1 MKVTAAEWM
10 PVGHKGRMPSLLLT
24 TLRAMEVGQVVRIEH
39 HENQCYNARGG
50 CPVTNTISR
59 LNQRGPGHYQSYHE
73 KPHVAVV
80 RRVS

>member
-10 PVGHKGRMPSLLLT
+10 PIHKGRMPSLLVS

-39 HENQCYNARGG
+39 HEK
-50 CPVTNTISR
+50 T
-59 LNQRGPGHYQSYHE
+59 
-73 KPHVAVV
+73 HVAVV